1 MPNAVKVA
9 VVLVALASVKLAAP
23 GPLTLL
29 HDVVNTPGVAG
40 NPSSVAVPFNPSVA
54 LPVVWPEPALTSGP
68 VSPNCNIILLS
79 NQLVQ
84 YFVNV
89 AASAAADLLGGR
101 IVCATW
107 GYFWPR

>member
-1 MPNAVKVA
+1 MGAIRSFVCLFFFLCSG
-9 VVLVALASVKLAAP
+9 VVYAEGGERFLVFGGKR
-23 GPLTLL
+23 GWI
-29 HDVVNTPGVAG
+29 G
-40 NPSSVAVPFNPSVA
+40 
-54 LPVVWPEPALTSGP
+54 
-68 VSPNCNIILLS
+68 